1 VCSILKDSVIPPLEE
16 FPPVTTATDDVQPI
30 TRPPAD
36 TPLPLPPTDLPV
48 TVIEN
53 RLSWKWADFVE
64 MWRFRET
71 FFYLTLRDIRLRYK
85 QTALGIGWSVFQ
97 PLATILVL
105 VVFVGFLGNA
115 RGGMSQ
121 VEYVLFVIAGVIP
134 WTFFDS
140 AVRNAGNSL
149 VSNERLVTRTYFP
162 RVALPAANVF
172 AALFDFSI
180 CLLLFALTAVG
191 YAVFGTGV
199 AFTWN
204 LLLAPVVV
212 LLLAILA
219 TGLGVFL
226 SALVAAQ
233 RDFRFLITFGMQL
246 WMFATPCI
254 YLPPESY
261 ERWRWLLQFNPV
273 FGLVYNF
280 RASTLGTPLDWA
292 SLGIA
297 ATAAALAVVGGG
309 IYFRRVE
316 RALSDTI

>member
-1 VCSILKDSVIPPLEE
+1 
-16 FPPVTTATDDVQPI
+16 
-30 TRPPAD
+30 
-36 TPLPLPPTDLPV
+36 
-48 TVIEN
+48 
-53 RLSWKWADFVE
+53 
-64 MWRFRET
+64 
-71 FFYLTLRDIRLRYK
+71 
-85 QTALGIGWSVFQ
+85 VFQ

-115 RGGMSQ
+115 RGGMDRA
-121 VEYVLFVIAGVIP
+121 EYVLFVIAGVIP
-134 WTFFDS
+134 WVFFDS
-140 AVRNAGNSL
+140 GVRNAGNSL

-172 AALFDFSI
+172 AALFDFLI
-180 CLLLFALTAVG
+180 CLALFALVAIG
-191 YAVFGTGV
+191 YAVFGHGV
-199 AFTWN
+199 TLSWQ
-204 LLLAPVVV
+204 LLLAPVTIV
-212 LLLAILA
+212 LLAVLAC
-219 TGLGVFL
+219 GLGVFL

-261 ERWRWLLQFNPV
+261 QNWLWLLRFNPV

-280 RASTLGTPLDWA
+280 RACVLGGPLDWL
-292 SLGIA
+292 SLGVSA
-297 ATAAALAVVGGG
+297 VAVVVAVVGGG

>member
-1 VCSILKDSVIPPLEE
+1 MSS
-16 FPPVTTATDDVQPI
+16 ATDEVQPI
-30 TRPPAD
+30 TPPPAVAA
-36 TPLPLPPTDLPV
+36 TPPAHPDDLPL

-53 RLSWKWADFVE
+53 RLGWRWADFVE
-64 MWRFRET
+64 MWRFREL

-97 PLATILVL
+97 PLATILVF
-105 VVFVGFLGNA
+105 VVFIGILGKA
-115 RGGMSQ
+115 SGGMSRSA
-121 VEYVLFVIAGVIP
+121 YVLFVIAGVVP
-134 WTFFDS
+134 WTFFAS
-140 AVRNAGNSL
+140 AVQNAAGCL

-172 AALFDFSI
+172 AALFDFHI
-180 CLLLFALTAVG
+180 CLVLFALVAGG
-191 YAVFGTGV
+191 YAAFGDGV
-199 AFTWN
+199 TLSWN

-212 LLLAILA
+212 LLLAALA

-233 RDFRFLITFGMQL
+233 RDFRFLVTFGMQL

-254 YLPPESY
+254 YLPRANY
-261 ERWRWLLQFNPV
+261 ANWIDVLRFNPV

-280 RASTLGTPLDWA
+280 RACTVGGEPIDWP
-292 SLGIA
+292 SLGV
-297 ATAAALAVVGGG
+297 AAASAVVAVVGGG

>member
-1 VCSILKDSVIPPLEE
+1 
-16 FPPVTTATDDVQPI
+16 
-30 TRPPAD
+30 
-36 TPLPLPPTDLPV
+36 
-48 TVIEN
+48 
-53 RLSWKWADFVE
+53 
-64 MWRFRET
+64 MWRFREL

-85 QTALGIGWSVFQ
+85 QTALGVGWSVFQ
-97 PLATILVL
+97 PLATIIVF

-115 RGGMSQ
+115 SGGMDRAT
-121 VEYVLFVIAGVIP
+121 YVLFVVAGVIP
-134 WTFFDS
+134 WNFFAS
-140 AVRNAGNSL
+140 AVQNAGGSL
-149 VSNERLVTRTYFP
+149 VSNERLVTKTYFP

-172 AALFDFSI
+172 AAFFDFLI
-180 CLLLFALTAVG
+180 CLGLFALIAIA
-191 YAVFGTGV
+191 YAATGV
-199 AFTWN
+199 GVVVSWN
-204 LLLAPVVV
+204 LLLVPVVV
-212 LLLAILA
+212 LLLAALA

-261 ERWRWLLQFNPV
+261 ERWKWLLQFNPV

-280 RASTLGTPLDWA
+280 RACTLGGSMDWI
-292 SLGIA
+292 SLTIA
-297 ATAAALAVVGGG
+297 ATAALVAVVGGG

>member
-1 VCSILKDSVIPPLEE
+1 MPA
-16 FPPVTTATDDVQPI
+16 VTDEMPKTATTPS
-30 TRPPAD
+30 AD
-36 TPLPLPPTDLPV
+36 TPPPVEELPL

-53 RLSWKWADFVE
+53 RLGWSAADFVE
-64 MWRFRET
+64 MWRFREL
-71 FFYLTLRDIRLRYK
+71 FYYLTLRDIRLRYK
-85 QTALGIGWSVFQ
+85 QTALGVGWSVFQ

-115 RGGMSQ
+115 RGGMDQ
-121 VEYVLFVIAGVIP
+121 AQYILFVIAGVIP

-140 AVRNAGNSL
+140 GVRNAGNSL
-149 VSNERLVTRTYFP
+149 VSNERLVTKTYFP

-172 AALFDFSI
+172 AALFDFVI
-180 CLLLFALTAVG
+180 CLGLFAVIAIG
-191 YAVFGTGV
+191 YAVFGQGV
-199 AFTWN
+199 TLTWQ

-212 LLLAILA
+212 LLLALLA
-219 TGLGVFL
+219 CGLGIFL

-254 YLPPESY
+254 YLPADTPQLQQ
-261 ERWRWLLQFNPV
+261 WHWLLQFNPV
-273 FGLVYNF
+273 YGLVYNF
-280 RASTLGTPLDWA
+280 RACTLGLPLDWP
-292 SLGIA
+292 SFGIA
-297 ATAAALAVVGGG
+297 AVAAVLALVGGA